1 MSNEAFKYLPLPQR
15 TEAELIRELTQ
26 LEWTIREL
34 SDGLRMRSYPELLEL
49 SLSLRAAQLIQAELE
64 SRTLS
69 ASI

>member
-1 MSNEAFKYLPLPQR
+1 MSNEAFKYIPLPQR
-15 TEAELIRELTQ
+15 TEVELIRELVQ
-26 LEWTIREL
+26 LEWTIRQL

-49 SLSLRAAQLIQAELE
+49 SLSIRSADRIRAELE

>member
-1 MSNEAFKYLPLPQR
+1 MSLEAHKYIPLPQR

-34 SDGLRMRSYPELLEL
+34 SDGMRMRSYPELLEL
-49 SLSLRAAQLIQAELE
+49 SLSIRSADRIRAELD

-69 ASI
+69 ASL

>member
-26 LEWTIREL
+26 LEWTIRQL

-49 SLSLRAAQLIQAELE
+49 SLSLRAAQLIQAELD

>member
-1 MSNEAFKYLPLPQR
+1 MSNEAFKYIPLPQR

-26 LEWTIREL
+26 LEWTIRQL
-34 SDGLRMRSYPELLEL
+34 SDGMRMRSYPELLEL
-49 SLSLRAAQLIQAELE
+49 SLSIRSSDRIRAELE